1 MKLKKQD
8 LAIRNKKEIAKK
20 IGGVDVLLSKIKYS
34 ILYLI
39 VIEKKSELGIIL
51 ERYVKFGR
59 TSDPKA
65 RFKQHEKHYIGYEIG
80 YIYLSINYGKKWLD
94 VECAIYEKL
103 IRAELDT
110 AFIRYK
116 DAMPN
121 KIHGYT
127 EMYMADKEME
137 IKDFIVFVKGEIIR
151 LDNLD
156 CRNLLDFSFG
166 GSPIFLLD

>member
-1 MKLKKQD
+1 MKKQD
-8 LAIRNKKEIAKK
+8 LVKKELTKK
-20 IGGVDVLLSKIKYS
+20 IGGVDVLFSKIKYS

-39 VIEKKSELGIIL
+39 VIEKKSETGYIL

-65 RFKQHEKHYIGYEIG
+65 RYKQHEKHYIDYDIG
-80 YIYLSINYGKKWLD
+80 YIYLSINQGKKWID

-103 IRAELDT
+103 IRAELNS
-110 AFIRYK
+110 AFIRYQ

-127 EMYMADKEME
+127 EMYMADREMHT
-137 IKDFIVFVKGEIIR
+137 KDFVYFVKGEIR
-151 LDNLD
+151 KLEQMD
-156 CRNLLDFSFG
+156 CRNLLDFAYG
-166 GSPIFLLD
+166 GTPIYLLGEK